1 MGSFPESTKCVQ
13 QRPSLNVTATARRT
27 WQNKLSNWWNDISA
41 QSFDMTPSID
51 KPKRQHNIS
60 YSPID
65 NIFISNR
72 ERIVQVS
79 SNIISDLSDHF
90 SQFCFLGSSS
100 KLFDV

>member
-1 MGSFPESTKCVQ
+1 MCSTKTFTK
-13 QRPSLNVTATARRT
+13 RDSDGKEDVT
-27 WQNKLSNWWNDISA
+27 KLSDWWNDISA